1 MHELLLDFNA
11 KKLNLDYQK
20 TIQNPKQTVQMLR
33 PWPLE
38 IQLDKKSDKAIYLQI
53 ADAVI
58 DAVKTGKLIGGNA
71 LPGSR
76 QLAELLKVNRNTVVE
91 ALDVLIAEGWLIS
104 IDRKGTFVTH
114 SLPKFSPISDNK
126 TEQQTLIP
134 ETKSRLVFDDGLPDS
149 RLAPMNDLA
158 RAYRELFSRK
168 SRWQIMG
175 YSSELGNL
183 EFRKSI
189 AQMLNF
195 KRGMSISH
203 DQICITRGSQMAMY
217 LASHCILKS
226 GDFVLVENPGYKP
239 AWEAFENAGAILLPV
254 NVQSDGLDIDQV
266 ERYLQHKNIK
276 AIYVTPHHQFPT
288 TVTLSLTKRLKL
300 IELSNQYNFTI
311 IEDDYDNEF
320 HFGQRPILPLS
331 SYSALHNYIYIGT
344 FSKIVAPALRIGY
357 LASSSENIQRIAKHR
372 KIIDVQGDNIMEEA
386 ILNLINEGKIKRH
399 LKKANLVYKN
409 KRDYFESLLIQYLRD
424 KITFAKPEGG
434 LAFWIVPN
442 SEIDVLQV
450 SEKLKSQGIQ
460 IMSPERFSFSETI
473 KGFRLGYASLSEKQ
487 MEEGVKALA
496 KLL

>member
-1 MHELLLDFNA
+1 
-11 KKLNLDYQK
+11 
-20 TIQNPKQTVQMLR
+20 MLR

-38 IQLDKKSDKAIYLQI
+38 IQIDKKSDKAIYLQI

-58 DAVKTGKLIGGNA
+58 DAIKIGKLVSGNA

-91 ALDVLIAEGWLIS
+91 ALDVLIAEGWLVT
-104 IDRKGTFVTH
+104 IDRKGTFVTD
-114 SLPKFSPISDNK
+114 SLPKINHSSENK
-126 TEQQTLIP
+126 KEQNIVIEEP
-134 ETKSRLVFDDGLPDS
+134 KSFLVFDDGLPDS

-239 AWEAFENAGAILLPV
+239 AWEAFENAGATLLPV
-254 NVQSDGLDIDQV
+254 NVESDGLDIDQV
-266 ERYLQHKNIK
+266 EKYLHHKNIK
-276 AIYVTPHHQFPT
+276 AIYLTPHHQFPT
-288 TVTLSLTKRLKL
+288 TVPLSLKKRLKL
-300 IELSNQYNFTI
+300 IELSNQYHFTI

-320 HFGQRPILPLS
+320 HFGQRPILPIS
-331 SYSALHNYIYIGT
+331 SYSGLKNYIYIGT

-357 LASSSENIQRIAKHR
+357 LASSHENIQKIGNHR

-399 LKKANLVYKN
+399 LKKANLVYRS
-409 KRDYFESLLIQYLRD
+409 KRDFFESLLNQYLQD
-424 KITFAKPEGG
+424 KITFTKPEGG
-434 LAFWIVPN
+434 LAFWIVPKT
-442 SEIDVLQV
+442 EINVLEIF
-450 SEKLKSQGIQ
+450 EKLKSQGIQ
-460 IMSPERFSFSETI
+460 IMSPDRFSFDETI

-487 MEEGVKALA
+487 LEEGVKALS

>member
-1 MHELLLDFNA
+1 
-11 KKLNLDYQK
+11 
-20 TIQNPKQTVQMLR
+20 MLR

-58 DAVKTGKLIGGNA
+58 DAVKTGKLVSGNA

-76 QLAELLKVNRNTVVE
+76 QLAQLLKVNRNTVVE
-91 ALDVLIAEGWLIS
+91 ALDVLTAEGWLVT
-104 IDRKGTFVTH
+104 IDRKGTFVTD
-114 SLPKFSPISDNK
+114 SLPQMDYSLENK
-126 TEQQTLIP
+126 NDQKKAFE
-134 ETKSRLVFDDGLPDS
+134 ESKSYLVFDDGLPDS

-158 RAYRELFSRK
+158 RAYRELFNRK

-195 KRGMSISH
+195 KRGMSISQ

-239 AWEAFENAGAILLPV
+239 AWETFENSGATLLPIDV
-254 NVQSDGLDIDQV
+254 ESDGLNIDQV
-266 ERYLQHKNIK
+266 KEYIQKHENIK

-288 TVTLSLTKRLKL
+288 TVTLSLKKRLQL

-320 HFGQRPILPLS
+320 HFGQRPILPVS
-331 SYSALHNYIYIGT
+331 SYSALKNYVYIGS
-344 FSKIVAPALRIGY
+344 FSKVVAPALRIGY
-357 LASSSENIQRIAKHR
+357 LVSSNENILKIGKHR

-399 LKKANLVYKN
+399 LKKANLVYKS
-409 KRDYFESLLIQYLRD
+409 KRDFFESILNQYLKD
-424 KITFAKPEGG
+424 KIIFTKPEGG
-434 LAFWIVPN
+434 LAFWRM
-442 SEIDVLQV
+442 LA
-450 SEKLKSQGIQ
+450 
-460 IMSPERFSFSETI
+460 ETPP
-473 KGFRLGYASLSEKQ
+473 GRSASMVIPWVAKDTQKQ
-487 MEEGVKALA
+487 RR
-496 KLL
+496 

>member
-1 MHELLLDFNA
+1 
-11 KKLNLDYQK
+11 
-20 TIQNPKQTVQMLR
+20 MLR
-33 PWPLE
+33 PWSLE
-38 IQLDKKSDKAIYLQI
+38 IQLDKKSDKAVYLQI

-58 DAVKTGKLIGGNA
+58 DAVKTGKLVSGNA

-76 QLAELLKVNRNTVVE
+76 QLAQLLKVNRNTVVE
-91 ALDVLIAEGWLIS
+91 ALDVLTAEGWLIT
-104 IDRKGTFVTH
+104 IDRKGTFVTD
-114 SLPKFSPISDNK
+114 SLP
-126 TEQQTLIP
+126 QLIP
-134 ETKSRLVFDDGLPDS
+134 ASKTKNDIKTTVEEPKSFLVFDDGLPDS

-195 KRGMSISH
+195 KRGMSISQ

-217 LASHCILKS
+217 LASHCMLNS
-226 GDFVLVENPGYKP
+226 GDAILIENPGYKP
-239 AWEAFENAGAILLPV
+239 AWDAFENAGAKLLPV
-254 NVQSDGLDIDQV
+254 DVDSDGLNIDQV
-266 ERYLQHKNIK
+266 EDYLQKHPNIK

-288 TVTLSLTKRLKL
+288 TVTLSLKKRLKL
-300 IELSNQYNFTI
+300 IELSNQYGFTI

-320 HFGQRPILPLS
+320 HFGQRPILPIS
-331 SYSALHNYIYIGT
+331 SYSALRNYIYIGT

-357 LASSSENIQRIAKHR
+357 LVSSHENVLKIGNHR

-409 KRDYFESLLIQYLRD
+409 KRDYFESLLNQYLQD
-424 KITFAKPEGG
+424 KITFTKPEGG
-434 LAFWIVPN
+434 LAFWIVPK
-442 SEIDVLQV
+442 SEIDVLEV
-450 SEKLKSQGIQ
+450 FAKLKSQGIQ
-460 IMSPERFSFSETI
+460 IMSPEKFSFEKPV

-487 MEEGVKALA
+487 MEEGLKALSR
-496 KLL
+496 LL

>member
-1 MHELLLDFNA
+1 
-11 KKLNLDYQK
+11 
-20 TIQNPKQTVQMLR
+20 MLR

-58 DAVKTGKLIGGNA
+58 DAIKTGKLVSGNA

-91 ALDVLIAEGWLIS
+91 ALDVLIAEGWLVT
-104 IDRKGTFVTH
+104 IDRKGTFVTQ
-114 SLPKFSPISDNK
+114 SLPQINHQENK
-126 TEQQTLIP
+126 KDLKIKIE
-134 ETKSRLVFDDGLPDS
+134 ESKSFLVFDDGLPDS

-239 AWEAFENAGAILLPV
+239 AWEAFENAGATLLPV
-254 NVQSDGLDIDQV
+254 NVNSDGLDIDQV
-266 ERYLQHKNIK
+266 EKYLEKHSGIK

-288 TVTLSLTKRLKL
+288 TVTLSLEKRLKL

-320 HFGQRPILPLS
+320 HFVQRPILPIS
-331 SYSALHNYIYIGT
+331 SYSVLKNYIYIGT

-357 LASSSENIQRIAKHR
+357 LASSHENIQKIGNHR

-409 KRDYFESLLIQYLRD
+409 KRDYFESLLNEHLKN
-424 KITFAKPEGG
+424 KITFTKPEGG
-434 LAFWIVPN
+434 LAFWIVPKE
-442 SEIDVLQV
+442 EIDVLEV
-450 SEKLKSQGIQ
+450 FEKLKSQGIQ
-460 IMSPERFSFSETI
+460 IMSPNRFSFDETI

-487 MEEGVKALA
+487 MEEGISVLS

>member
-1 MHELLLDFNA
+1 
-11 KKLNLDYQK
+11 
-20 TIQNPKQTVQMLR
+20 MLR

-58 DAVKTGKLIGGNA
+58 DAVKTGKLVSGNA

-76 QLAELLKVNRNTVVE
+76 QLAQLLKVNRNTVVE
-91 ALDVLIAEGWLIS
+91 ALDVLTAEGWLETF
-104 IDRKGTFVTH
+104 DRKGTFVTH
-114 SLPKFSPISDNK
+114 SLPKINHAAENK
-126 TEQQTLIP
+126 KEQKTAIEEP
-134 ETKSRLVFDDGLPDS
+134 KNYLVFDDGLPDS

-175 YSSELGNL
+175 YSSELGNP

-195 KRGMSISH
+195 KRGMSISS

-226 GDFVLVENPGYKP
+226 GDLVLIENPGYKP
-239 AWEAFENAGAILLPV
+239 AWETFENSGAKLLAIDVEP
-254 NVQSDGLDIDQV
+254 DGLNIEQV
-266 ERYLQHKNIK
+266 EKYLQKHKNIK

-288 TVTLSLTKRLKL
+288 TVTLSLKKRLKL

-320 HFGQRPILPLS
+320 HFGQRPILPVS
-331 SYSALHNYIYIGT
+331 SYSALKNYIYIGS
-344 FSKIVAPALRIGY
+344 FSKVVAPALRIGY
-357 LASSSENIQRIAKHR
+357 LISSQENIEKIGIHR

-399 LKKANLVYKN
+399 LKKANLVYKS
-409 KRDYFESLLIQYLRD
+409 KRDFFENILNQHLRD
-424 KITFAKPEGG
+424 KIIFTKPEGG
-434 LAFWIVPN
+434 LAFWIVPKA
-442 SEIDVLQV
+442 EINVLDIY
-450 SEKLKSQGIQ
+450 EKLKSQGIQ
-460 IMSPERFSFSETI
+460 IMSPETFSFDKTI

-487 MEEGVKALA
+487 MEEGIKALA